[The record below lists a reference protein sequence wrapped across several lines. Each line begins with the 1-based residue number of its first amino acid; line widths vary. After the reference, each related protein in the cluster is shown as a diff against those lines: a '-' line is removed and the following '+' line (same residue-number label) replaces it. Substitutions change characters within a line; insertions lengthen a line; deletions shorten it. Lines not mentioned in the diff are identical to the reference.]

1 MKKGRRASP
10 VVKSPQW
17 TGWGARGIA
26 QGRRPGYEDF
36 ARQTSRGQRALR
48 FSHQDVRSARRE
60 PSDRLPPIVS
70 SIGVHIRDVSPI
82 AHSINNYP
90 VRKGSAR
97 VRTENVAIGK
107 VLREV
112 WHQTTCSKTSP
123 GQTHRCGDDRNF
135 GRRCDSA
142 RAPFAPLSDE
152 IRLAAVGHARVYA
165 GPTLQSRC
173 PTTIGKCLS
182 NYWRNPSAD
191 RHSVQPYL
199 AKYY

>member
-1 MKKGRRASP
+1 M
-10 VVKSPQW
+10 KSPQW

-82 AHSINNYP
+82 AHSINNYRM
-90 VRKGSAR
+90 RKGSAR

-107 VLREV
+107 VLRGYG
-112 WHQTTCSKTSP
+112 TRP
-123 GQTHRCGDDRNF
+123 
-135 GRRCDSA
+135 
-142 RAPFAPLSDE
+142 
-152 IRLAAVGHARVYA
+152 LAAKPPQAKLIAVAMTGILVA
-165 GPTLQSRC
+165 GVIPPVLPSPHCRTRSAWRRSGMRGSTRDQLSRAAAQQ
-173 PTTIGKCLS
+173 LS
-182 NYWRNPSAD
+182 V
-191 RHSVQPYL
+191 SV
-199 AKYY
+199 